1 MTIVNLS
8 DISIEL
14 FVAVMFFLLII
25 APLVSLG
32 VLRLFQGRKKAG
44 LSLIGG
50 GVIGYFVFQL
60 IAGMF
65 N

>member
-32 VLRLFQGRKKAG
+32 VLRLFQGKKKAG
-44 LSLIGG
+44 LSLIGS
-50 GVIGYFVFQL
+50 GVLGYFVFQL
-60 IAGMF
+60 IVGLLD
-65 N
+65 

>member
-14 FVAVMFFLLII
+14 FVTVMFFLLII

-44 LSLIGG
+44 LGLIGS

-60 IAGMF
+60 VVSLL

>member
-1 MTIVNLS
+1 MTIVDLS
-8 DISIEL
+8 DISVEI

-25 APLVSLG
+25 TPLLSLG
-32 VLRLFQGRKKAG
+32 VLRLFQGRKKSG
-44 LSLIGG
+44 FSLIGG

-60 IAGMF
+60 VIKLI